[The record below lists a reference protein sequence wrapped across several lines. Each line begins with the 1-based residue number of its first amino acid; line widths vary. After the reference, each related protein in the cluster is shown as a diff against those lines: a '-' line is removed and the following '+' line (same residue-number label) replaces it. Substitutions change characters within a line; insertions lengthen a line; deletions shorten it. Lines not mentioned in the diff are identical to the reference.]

1 YFGIAPRPANWF
13 TKLLEGTLILVG
25 QNIKFDILSA
35 LNDKEHGNANR
46 IAWMAFVARGG
57 NVWDIQLAEYLL
69 NGMTIA
75 DHMLSL
81 DELAPRY
88 GGNVKIDEV
97 KALWEAG
104 VNTPDIDR
112 ALLTDYLIGRTINR
126 GEPDERYEEG
136 DIGNTELVFKI
147 GRASCRERV

>member
-1 YFGIAPRPANWF
+1 MDEIKFSYNVWDVETTIKTSFKRKGNPFDPENFVVMSGWHRNTGKVEGEYFGIAPRPANWF

-46 IAWMAFVARGG
+46 IAWMAFIARGG

-97 KALWEAG
+97 KALWEA
-104 VNTPDIDR
+104 
-112 ALLTDYLIGRTINR
+112 
-126 GEPDERYEEG
+126 
-136 DIGNTELVFKI
+136 
-147 GRASCRERV
+147 